1 MCGIIGILPRPCTRV
16 APAPSEILVLLDAAV
31 VAGTDM
37 AAVADA
43 VVSADQLLRGDS
55 GMQTLAGND
64 SLFQQIL
71 SRLDVLDAMAN
82 AEEARID
89 SLHTDTVT
97 LDSEALRLSRVR
109 DACWAI
115 RRDRLRTA

>member
-1 MCGIIGILPRPCTRV
+1 
-16 APAPSEILVLLDAAV
+16 
-31 VAGTDM
+31 M